1 MEKIYPFTI
10 LDVAGILDLKVR
22 RRQPTNMDVDCPFCN
37 HKKGKMNINL
47 VKNVFRC
54 NYCETSGG
62 MIDLYAKLH
71 GINQKQAFAEICEI
85 LHCGKKAPEYQ
96 TLAAKQ
102 KNMVPELEQ
111 VEKAD
116 LETRDQTYRMLL
128 SQLILTASHKQNLL
142 ERGLRV
148 DEIVKYQY
156 RSTPAFGFHK
166 IVSALVASG
175 CQLSSVP
182 GFYTR
187 KDNTYGIQF
196 HKKASGILIPVC
208 ALDGHVEGFQ
218 IRLDHPIE
226 DKKYIWFSSSNQFRG
241 ASIGGPVHFIGNPAA
256 KTVYVTE
263 GALKANVAH
272 GLSGRTFLAVA
283 GVTHYEALRP
293 AFAQL
298 RENGT
303 TDIIEAYD
311 MDKETNPHVQ
321 RACMNMIRI
330 ANEYG
335 FQVHRLKWDERYKG
349 IDDWLKHQQ
358 VIKTMR

>member
-71 GINQKQAFAEICEI
+71 RINQKQAFAEICEI

-96 TLAAKQ
+96 TFAAKQ

-111 VEKAD
+111 VERAD

-142 ERGLRV
+142 ERGLRI

-156 RSTPAFGFHK
+156 RSELLQ
-166 IVSALVASG
+166 IVRTAQKGLYVG
-175 CQLSSVP
+175 
-182 GFYTR
+182 
-187 KDNTYGIQF
+187 
-196 HKKASGILIPVC
+196 
-208 ALDGHVEGFQ
+208 
-218 IRLDHPIE
+218 
-226 DKKYIWFSSSNQFRG
+226 KYE
-241 ASIGGPVHFIGNPAA
+241 V
-256 KTVYVTE
+256 
-263 GALKANVAH
+263 
-272 GLSGRTFLAVA
+272 LSG
-283 GVTHYEALRP
+283 EASRKRRLSGYYFSAEGCKAAFNNRP
-293 AFAQL
+293 L
-298 RENGT
+298 CG
-303 TDIIEAYD
+303 
-311 MDKETNPHVQ
+311 
-321 RACMNMIRI
+321 
-330 ANEYG
+330 
-335 FQVHRLKWDERYKG
+335 
-349 IDDWLKHQQ
+349 
-358 VIKTMR
+358 